1 MLRLFFICKLLCF
14 KVVFLT
20 LSSAHLW
27 ELSSI
32 VSSGNSPCKLPP
44 QLLAVVQWEAYQET
58 LAWSE
63 LYRFADPDLFCY
75 AERARFAPRLWSPY
89 CPCKVSSGSCSGSSL
104 AQAREPKGGGGNAA
118 GTGGWSC
125 QQFLLYMWDGYDQWP
140 MYKSSYTLLR
150 GENNQGHLAEIP
162 ESSSWAV
169 ENKQL
174 FSHVLQHRFVFKRML
189 KSTLSQLSLHLPRVW
204 WIFIWI
210 HAKRGSLPLRAQKE
224 LEKNVFCLPST
235 QTTFYADWWNV
246 L

>member
-1 MLRLFFICKLLCF
+1 MLKEPDLHQDCGLLTVHA
-14 KVVFLT
+14 KY
-20 LSSAHLW
+20 
-27 ELSSI
+27 
-32 VSSGNSPCKLPP
+32 
-44 QLLAVVQWEAYQET
+44 LLAH
-58 LAWSE
+58 
-63 LYRFADPDLFCY
+63 
-75 AERARFAPRLWSPY
+75 
-89 CPCKVSSGSCSGSSL
+89 
-104 AQAREPKGGGGNAA
+104 AQAPLWHRPESPRRGNAA

-125 QQFLLYMWDGYDQWP
+125 QQFLLYVWDGYDQWP

-174 FSHVLQHRFVFKRML
+174 FSHALQHGFVFKRML

-235 QTTFYADWWNV
+235 QTTFYADWCTV

>member
-1 MLRLFFICKLLCF
+1 MQTATTAPSSSTMRGLPEDFSLVRIIQICWPWSVLLCWKSQICTKTVASLPSMQSIFWLMLRL
-14 KVVFLT
+14 
-20 LSSAHLW
+20 LS
-27 ELSSI
+27 
-32 VSSGNSPCKLPP
+32 GTG
-44 QLLAVVQWEAYQET
+44 Q
-58 LAWSE
+58 
-63 LYRFADPDLFCY
+63 
-75 AERARFAPRLWSPY
+75 RAQGR
-89 CPCKVSSGSCSGSSL
+89 
-104 AQAREPKGGGGNAA
+104 GGNAA

-125 QQFLLYMWDGYDQWP
+125 QQFLLYVWDGYDQWP